1 MCTKDTL
8 NELLQ
13 KFKSEAEKV
22 FGSKLQDM
30 ILYGSYAR
38 GDNTDE
44 SDIDVI
50 RVCGKSCI
58 KQYLAK
64 LNKAKI
70 TGISLIKCVNNS
82 YWRLAIDR
90 IWQY

>member
-8 NELLQ
+8 NELLP
-13 KFKSEAEKV
+13 KFKSEAEKL

-30 ILYGSYAR
+30 ILCGSYTR

-44 SDIDVI
+44 SYIDVI

-64 LNKAKI
+64 LDKVKT

-82 YWRLAIDR
+82 YWRLPIDR